1 MAEIEVLAALS
12 IGGHA
17 ESQRRHLPV
26 RAQAVPE
33 RERLFLLPPHSVQL
47 CVSSGGHARGCGVVR
62 LSQSLVKRCSRFEYS
77 EATAALKLKWYI
89 HWQGARRLGGRAG
102 LGRETGSSPMWLDF
116 ASLMLL
122 HLFSA
127 PPVVYTTSENV
138 TPG

>member
-1 MAEIEVLAALS
+1 MTGMAEIEVLAALS
-12 IGGHA
+12 IGGRA

-33 RERLFLLPPHSVQL
+33 HERLFLLPPHSVQL
-47 CVSSGGHARGCGVVR
+47 CVGSGGHSRGCGVVR
-62 LSQSLVKRCSRFEYS
+62 LGHSLVKR
-77 EATAALKLKWYI
+77 
-89 HWQGARRLGGRAG
+89 RAG
-102 LGRETGSSPMWLDF
+102 AGRETGSSQMWFDF
-116 ASLMLL
+116 ASLTLL